1 MVESRGIEPLS
12 EIPTY
17 EMSSYAIDSVS
28 AFSLRKVACDTVKS
42 TLRAYRL
49 GTPPPPY
56 FVTEQGNCL
65 CTDSLTSNA
74 PSVQVHCFGS
84 SRQLGGNPLCY
95 TSSQCGMDHYNSSV
109 VILFW
114 LSLEAVF
121 YLRTSHSQNPVE
133 PIATP
138 YLLFKVYGRDRKS
151 RTSDLTIINRM
162 LYLLRYIPIYDVRP
176 KNLICS

>member
-109 VILFW
+109 VILF
-114 LSLEAVF
+114 LVK
-121 YLRTSHSQNPVE
+121 P
-133 PIATP
+133 
-138 YLLFKVYGRDRKS
+138 
-151 RTSDLTIINRM
+151 
-162 LYLLRYIPIYDVRP
+162 
-176 KNLICS
+176 

>member
-1 MVESRGIEPLS
+1 MYGFFNLKCPFR
-12 EIPTY
+12 T
-17 EMSSYAIDSVS
+17 S
-28 AFSLRKVACDTVKS
+28 ALF
-42 TLRAYRL
+42 
-49 GTPPPPY
+49 
-56 FVTEQGNCL
+56 
-65 CTDSLTSNA
+65 
-74 PSVQVHCFGS
+74 FGS

-138 YLLFKVYGRDRKS
+138 YLLFKVYGRDKKS

-162 LYLLRYIPIYDVRP
+162 LYLLSYIPIYDVRP